1 MCFFLG
7 APEKKINKKD
17 FPFAFNLFFLLQRCC
32 LFHTVLWSQWRC
44 WCYTMA
50 RNRDRNQV
58 STGWTFVSVSLT
70 NLQHSVRGE
79 RCFLLWNHVWSSEFC
94 VDFKVIVAIT
104 HRQAAWQQL
113 HQTRYCLKN
122 NVNASHAF
130 VYGHQKDVIIL
141 QNLSHIYFTTS
152 NKCHIYK
159 SFALLCWHKMESW
172 TTTSFFIN

>member
-1 MCFFLG
+1 MHSTCFFCS
-7 APEKKINKKD
+7 KD
-17 FPFAFNLFFLLQRCC
+17 AVCFTRSCGHNEDADV
-32 LFHTVLWSQWRC
+32 TQWLVNIRQ
-44 WCYTMA
+44 T
-50 RNRDRNQV
+50 DRNQV

-130 VYGHQKDVIIL
+130 VYCHQKDVIIL